1 MGADGDGVHPSPSP
15 IEKFMITS
23 QGIALI
29 AELIAA
35 VLLIAAVAGFSVRR
49 SAPWLVGVAITFT
62 MLIAA
67 VTLLIESST

>member
-1 MGADGDGVHPSPSP
+1 
-15 IEKFMITS
+15 MITS

-35 VLLIAAVAGFSVRR
+35 VMLIGAVAGFTVAR
-49 SAPWLVGVAITFT
+49 SGPWLVGITITFT